1 MSNSLLELH
10 MRISPSTTWFDGFF
24 VDVVLILDLPVY
36 PQSRKDEW
44 IRKCIVYHESFQIL
58 SSLALR
64 IHGYIVL
71 HLSLDMHQTALK
83 YGSWIHLFEC
93 CSYPN
98 SAICST
104 WDDICITHM
113 ISEES
118 EILCNIF
125 FSLSIPYTEPDYFLS
140 HVCIVDEQYS
150 FWSVF
155 AFGEPIS
162 IDHDMM
168 YIWIY
173 FTDTGNK
180 IPIKTILDIL
190 PYPIFYDF
198 LLICNLTRTI
208 SFSDIVL
215 KYIGSFYI
223 FSLILFFSFDETNST
238 IQTLQFLWIT
248 LISTILFGFS
258 GSTPR
263 TFFLAYYDE
272 KEVRV
277 TIEIL
282 YNTSILF
289 FWLCVAKNSVQT
301 AHYFFYLPEFCV
313 GIGAVS
319 IEISPHNELT
329 WSSSLSS
336 SSCIP

>member
-1 MSNSLLELH
+1 
-10 MRISPSTTWFDGFF
+10 
-24 VDVVLILDLPVY
+24 
-36 PQSRKDEW
+36 
-44 IRKCIVYHESFQIL
+44 
-58 SSLALR
+58 
-64 IHGYIVL
+64 
-71 HLSLDMHQTALK
+71 
-83 YGSWIHLFEC
+83 
-93 CSYPN
+93 
-98 SAICST
+98 
-104 WDDICITHM
+104 M

-125 FSLSIPYTEPDYFLS
+125 FLLSIPYTEPDYFLS

-238 IQTLQFLWIT
+238 IQTLQFL
-248 LISTILFGFS
+248 
-258 GSTPR
+258 
-263 TFFLAYYDE
+263 
-272 KEVRV
+272 
-277 TIEIL
+277 
-282 YNTSILF
+282 
-289 FWLCVAKNSVQT
+289 
-301 AHYFFYLPEFCV
+301 
-313 GIGAVS
+313 
-319 IEISPHNELT
+319 
-329 WSSSLSS
+329 
-336 SSCIP
+336 